1 MISFWFTLVEEEIT
15 QSADQVIMR
24 LISQLNKGI
33 SGGLQRLFKYFNGTV
48 ILTSFLISSAGVFL

>member
-1 MISFWFTLVEEEIT
+1 MISFWFTLVEEEIM

-24 LISQLNKGI
+24 LISQLSKGI
-33 SGGLQRLFKYFNGTV
+33 SRGLQRLFKYFNGTV